1 MLLIFYKRF
10 IKTFP
15 LHSKEFEIE
24 AELTIH
30 ALEQRL
36 SIKEFDCL
44 YVPRHEKSNSKLNTF
59 RDGIKILKLI
69 LVLIKDE
76 RPLMF
81 FLILA
86 LMFFLLSLTIGI
98 PIIFEF
104 YETKLVERL
113 PSAVLS
119 GFLMVLGFL
128 SFFSGLI
135 LDVIKKMRHE
145 NKRLNYLM
153 FKK

>member
-1 MLLIFYKRF
+1 
-10 IKTFP
+10 
-15 LHSKEFEIE
+15 
-24 AELTIH
+24 
-30 ALEQRL
+30 
-36 SIKEFDCL
+36 
-44 YVPRHEKSNSKLNTF
+44 
-59 RDGIKILKLI
+59 
-69 LVLIKDE
+69 
-76 RPLMF
+76 MF

-135 LDVIKKMRHE
+135 RML
-145 NKRLNYLM
+145 
-153 FKK
+153 